1 MIRRPPRSTLFP
13 YTTLFRSLGGVLL
26 VRPPPDAVGM
36 VLHRQPPVGLLDFGL
51 VGVPRHSQNGVEVLG
66 HSSSSPT
73 RRLVCSTSATI
84 LSYGIRVGPITPITP
99 PSGPRR
105 YDAVTSVNGASFGS
119 WCSVPMVI
127 VSPRPSRVASASR
140 NRSRRSV

>member
-1 MIRRPPRSTLFP
+1 MGRARSRPRTPPAAAQPARPVAVVQRPLLGITHHLVR
-13 YTTLFRSLGGVLL
+13 FRDLLEALLGGVLL

-51 VGVPRHSQNGVEVLG
+51 FGVPRHSQNGVEVLG

-84 LSYGIRVGPITPITP
+84 LSYG
-99 PSGPRR
+99 
-105 YDAVTSVNGASFGS
+105 
-119 WCSVPMVI
+119 
-127 VSPRPSRVASASR
+127 
-140 NRSRRSV
+140 RSE